1 MPNKLFFKKD
11 KYRNTRGDYSRC
23 INVCCRKC
31 KKLVLT
37 YQKDGPGNLR
47 RLYLDRIFS
56 PEKLVNLQNKELKSI
71 PALKCFSCKELLGI
85 PYTYKKE
92 KRKAFRLFQ
101 DAVVKKVR
109 KLNLIVS

>member
-1 MPNKLFFKKD
+1 MKTRLTFKKD
-11 KYRNTRGDYSRC
+11 KYSKARGSYSRC
-23 INVCCRKC
+23 LNIYCRKC
-31 KKLVLT
+31 ESLILT

-56 PEKLVNLQNKELKSI
+56 PKNFADLQKQGKLVPNLNCNQ
-71 PALKCFSCKELLGI
+71 CKEVLGI
-85 PYTYKKE
+85 PYIYSKE

-109 KLNLIVS
+109 KLI

>member
-1 MPNKLFFKKD
+1 MKVIFKND
-11 KYRNTRGDYSRC
+11 KYKKARGGRSRLLRISC
-23 INVCCRKC
+23 QECGSSACS
-31 KKLVLT
+31 

-56 PEKLVNLQNKELKSI
+56 PKNLVDLQKQGKLVPNLNCNQ
-71 PALKCFSCKELLGI
+71 CKEVLGI
-85 PYTYKKE
+85 LYIYQKE

-109 KLNLIVS
+109 KLI